1 MSKPSSKAILDDLE
15 RRFSANPQRHPDAD
29 WAAIAAR
36 LAAAPARLAALHA
49 MAQSGGEPDVIGG
62 ADAHGAWTFYDCS
75 AETPAGRRS
84 LCYDQQALDARKANK
99 PAGSALAMA
108 AAMGVSLLT
117 EDQYRHLQQFGDF
130 DLKTSSWVVAP
141 PAIRA
146 VDGGLFCDK
155 RYGRVFVY
163 HNGPQSYY
171 ASRGFRCLLVV

>member
-1 MSKPSSKAILDDLE
+1 MVQQARHALMETLAQ
-15 RRFSANPQRHPDAD
+15 RFNANMARHPGAD

-36 LAAAPARLAALHA
+36 LAAHPTRIAALAA
-49 MAQSGGEPDVIGG
+49 MEDSGGEPDVIGG
-62 ADAHGAWTFYDCS
+62 ADGDGAWHFYDCS

-84 LCYDQQALDARKANK
+84 LCYDQAALDARKANK
-99 PAGSALAMA
+99 PAGSAQAMA
-108 AAMGVSLLT
+108 ASMGADLLT
-117 EDQYRHLQQFGDF
+117 EEQYRHLQQFGDF
-130 DLKTSSWVVAP
+130 DLKTSSWVWVP

-171 ASRGFRCLLVV
+171 ASRGFRCVLKV